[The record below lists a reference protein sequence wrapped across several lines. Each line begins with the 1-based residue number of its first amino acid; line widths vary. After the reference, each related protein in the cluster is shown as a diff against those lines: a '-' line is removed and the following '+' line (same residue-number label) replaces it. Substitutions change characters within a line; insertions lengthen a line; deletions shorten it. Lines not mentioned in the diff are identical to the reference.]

1 MLSKRMTIKQQQKG
15 YHGEKKKKGQENSL
29 LLCGSERNNW
39 QPLQITASR
48 QISMHE
54 NLPNN

>member
-15 YHGEKKKKGQENSL
+15 YHGEKKKGQENSL
-29 LLCGSERNNW
+29 LLCGPETKNW
-39 QPLQITASR
+39 QPLQVTSSR
-48 QISMHE
+48 QMSMHE